1 MKTGIALVGMACRYP
16 DARSPG
22 ELWEN
27 VLAQRRAFRRLPSQ
41 RLRAEDY
48 VSGDRNAP
56 DRTYV
61 AQGAVLEGYEFDRAR
76 FRVPGSTYRST
87 DLAHWLALE
96 VANDVLADAG
106 FPEGKDLPR
115 DTTGVLVGNTLTGEF
130 SRANLMR
137 LRWPYVRRVV
147 GAALA
152 GENWPE
158 DRRRSFLSQL
168 ESTYKAPFPPIGEET
183 LAGGLSNTIAGR
195 ICNHFD
201 LHGGGYT
208 VDGAC
213 ASSLLAVA
221 QACSS
226 LVAGDLDVALAGG
239 VDLSLDPF
247 EIVGFAKIGALA
259 AEQMYVYD
267 KRSAGFWP
275 GEGCG
280 LVVLMRYEDAVAQG
294 RRVYAVIRGWGVS
307 SDGRGGITRPEAEGQ
322 WLAIQRAYRRAGYGI
337 DTVSYF
343 EGHGTGTS
351 VGDAT
356 ELGVLSR
363 AIREAIGDAPQ
374 CSGKEPAVIGTIKA
388 NIGHTKAAAG
398 VAGLIKAAMALREQ
412 VLPPTTGCQEP
423 HDELAKEPRVLRV
436 LGKAAPWRDGGER
449 RAGVS
454 AMGFGGIN
462 THLTLESGEKDP
474 RRGLGPHVATTAA
487 SAQDAELI
495 LLVGDDRAAL
505 VQQVEHLLTFAAEL
519 SWSELTDL
527 AVQSQRTTKAGPIR
541 AAVIASGPGQFAER
555 LGVLRSWLT
564 EGVNVRLDIRAGV
577 LIASG
582 RVPPRVGL
590 LFPGQASP
598 VRFDGGAAALRF
610 PAVQEIYDRV
620 HLRAGDDPKA
630 TEIAQPAI
638 ALASVAGV
646 RLLEQL
652 GISAEVAIGHS
663 VGELTAWHWARVFDE
678 AGLFRIVTARG
689 EAMRAWGEPNGAMA
703 SIGADRDET
712 ESLLNEGS
720 PPNGGPLVIAGF
732 NSRRQTVV
740 AGSIEAVRSA
750 IRRAESRGLRATP
763 LSVSHAFH
771 SPMMKKAAAAWAE
784 ELAKEHFDVPQRC
797 VISTITG
804 KALEPADDLRRLLVD
819 QLTRPVRF
827 VEACAVADPGV
838 DLWIETGPGHVLTG
852 LVADQADTPVV
863 SLDIGSPSLKGV
875 LEVVGCAFVLGAPVK
890 RSALYENRFSR
901 PFNLDW
907 QPRFFVNPCELAPQ
921 VGAINNGEDSGS
933 EPQGD
938 QPRDHQGNTGTDI
951 CPPEASPLQVLREL
965 VAKHLELSIDSIR
978 EDSHLLTDLHMNS
991 IAIGQ
996 LVGEAVRRLGLPP
1009 PRNPTRYATSTV
1021 GQIARALEELKRSGS
1036 TAATP
1041 TTAEIPQGIDAW
1053 IRAFTIEWISQ
1064 SLSGVKSAVPIRTG
1078 PWQVLGPGEHA
1089 LVEKL
1094 RNAFAR
1100 VEWGGGVV
1108 VVLPAEPNRDYIG
1121 LLLDG
1126 AHQALARS
1134 GEARF
1139 VVVHQGGAPAG
1150 FAKTLYLEAPHITPC
1165 VIDIPSDHPDAVRW
1179 VVDETMAAEGY
1190 VEARYNR
1197 SGLRTVPVLKVLPLR
1212 EETSKLPLGT
1222 DDVLLVTGG
1231 GKGIAAECALDLARR
1246 TGVRLVLMGRST
1258 PGSDAELQANLR
1270 RMAEAGVRL
1279 TYCSADVTDAAAV
1292 RSAIRE
1298 VSAEIGPITGLI
1310 HGAGANVPQLI
1321 ASLNEAACLRTFA
1334 PKVGGLHNVLAA
1346 IDPKQL
1352 RLLVTFGS
1360 IIGRTGLGGEAD
1372 YALANGW
1379 LSELTGRFA
1388 SEHPHCRCLAVE
1400 WSVWSGVGMGQRLGR
1415 VEMLEREGITS
1426 ISPDQGVSI
1435 LRRLI
1440 GQPLPSVPVVVAG
1453 RFNKPPT
1460 VQFEQRSLPP
1470 GRFLESTSVH
1480 YPGVE
1485 LVVNV
1490 GLSRETDLYLEDHT
1504 FQKQHLFPAVM
1515 GLEAMTQAAMA
1526 LMNTDRL
1533 PILEQVRF
1541 DRPVVVPPTGVRNV
1555 RLAAL
1560 VQPSGAVE
1568 VVLRSEETGFQTDHF
1583 RATLRKTD
1591 PGPGK
1596 DQQPAHAMVREKWLK
1611 KNGHVPLDT
1620 DGDLYG
1626 RLLFHRGRFR
1636 RLRGYRR
1643 LRATECLAE
1652 IAFQDHVRWF
1662 SPQLPMALSLGD
1674 PGMRDAAIH
1683 AIQACIPHVRLL
1695 PTAVERIV
1703 PARLDPHGGAMVHAH
1718 ERYHNGDEFVYD
1730 LRIISGDGRVL
1741 ETWEGLH
1748 LKKVEPLPQ
1757 RDPWAVGLLG
1767 PYVERRLQELIP
1779 HSHSRVAV
1787 AVLNGKG
1794 FREPSSSD
1802 PIVQDAVGITPPVH
1816 RRPDGKPEAAHG
1828 PNISVAHAGRLKLA
1842 VAGADPVGCD
1852 LEPVSHRSP
1861 TVWRDLLG
1869 PERFELAQ
1877 YISRNAREDFDAAAT
1892 RAWSTMECLQKAGE
1906 MTSVPLLYD
1915 SRQTDGWVVLRAGR
1929 HRVAT
1934 WVVKTQ
1940 AVSEPVALAVLVPG
1954 ESPEQPPRRGYHYRH
1969 VVGFEETNVV
1979 GNVYYT
1985 NFLIWQ
1991 GRCREMFLRD
2001 NVPEIAM
2008 QIGNGLRLVTTRCHC
2023 EYLVELRAFDEVEV
2037 RMYLDGMRDN
2047 CIDLAYEYWR
2057 CNGDERQLVA
2067 RGEQQIACT
2076 LADGTR
2082 AIPEPLRAALQHY
2095 AS

>member
-16 DARSPG
+16 DARSPE

-27 VLAQRRAFRRLPSQ
+27 VLAQRRAFRQLPSQ

-76 FRVPGSTYRST
+76 FRVPGSTYRSA

-96 VANDVLADAG
+96 VANDALADAG
-106 FPEGKDLPR
+106 FPEGQGLLR
-115 DTTGVLVGNTLTGEF
+115 DTTGVLLGNTLTGEF

-152 GENWPE
+152 GENWAE

-195 ICNHFD
+195 VCNHFD

-221 QACSS
+221 HACSS

-294 RRVYAVIRGWGVS
+294 RSIYAVIRGWGVS
-307 SDGRGGITRPEAEGQ
+307 SDGRGGITRPEAGGQ
-322 WLAIQRAYRRAGYGI
+322 LLAIQRAYRRAGYGI
-337 DTVSYF
+337 DSVSYF

-363 AIREAIGDAPQ
+363 AIREAIGGDPG
-374 CSGKEPAVIGTIKA
+374 CSLGKEPAVIGTIKA

-423 HDELAKEPRVLRV
+423 HGELAKEPRVLRV
-436 LGKAAPWRDGGER
+436 LSKAAPWPDGGEL

-462 THLTLESGEKDP
+462 THLTLEGGEKNRC
-474 RRGLGPHVATTAA
+474 RRLGPRAAATAA
-487 SAQDAELI
+487 SVQDAELI
-495 LLVGDDRAAL
+495 LLAGDDRAGL
-505 VQQVEHLLTFAAEL
+505 VQQVEHLLTFAAQL
-519 SWSELTDL
+519 SWSEVTDL
-527 AVQSQRTTKAGPIR
+527 AVQLQRTMKAGHIR

-555 LGVLRSWLT
+555 LAVLRSWLA
-564 EGVNVRLDIRAGV
+564 EGVNARLDTRAGV

-598 VRFDGGAAALRF
+598 IRFNGGAVGLRF
-610 PAVQEIYDRV
+610 PVVQEAYDRV
-620 HLRAGDDPKA
+620 CLRVGDDPRA

-638 ALASVAGV
+638 ALASAAGV

-652 GISAEVAIGHS
+652 AISAEVAIGHS
-663 VGELTAWHWARVFDE
+663 VGELAALHWAGVFDE
-678 AGLFRIVTARG
+678 AGLFRIVAARG
-689 EAMRAWGEPNGAMA
+689 KTMREWGEPNGAMA
-703 SIGADRDET
+703 SIEADRDET
-712 ESLLNEGS
+712 ESLLHEGS
-720 PPNGGPLVIAGF
+720 SPHEGPLAVAGL

-750 IRRAESRGLRATP
+750 IQRAESRGLRATP
-763 LSVSHAFH
+763 LPVSHAFH

-784 ELAKEHFDVPQRC
+784 ELAKEHFDPPRRR

-804 KALEPADDLRRLLVD
+804 KALESVDDLHRLLVD
-819 QLTRPVRF
+819 QLTCPVRF
-827 VEACAVADPGV
+827 IEACAAADSEI

-852 LVADQADTPVV
+852 LVADQVDTPVA

-875 LEVVGCAFVLGAPVK
+875 LEVVGCAFVLGAPLK
-890 RSALYENRFSR
+890 LSALYENRFSR

-921 VGAINNGEDSGS
+921 IGAINNGDDPSS
-933 EPQGD
+933 HPQGD
-938 QPRDHQGNTGTDI
+938 QPRDQQGNTGTDF
-951 CPPEASPLQVLREL
+951 CSSEASPLQVVREL

-978 EDSHLLTDLHMNS
+978 EDSHPLTDLHMNS
-991 IAIGQ
+991 IAVSQ
-996 LVGEAVRRLGLPP
+996 LVGEATRRLGLPP

-1021 GQIARALEELKRSGS
+1021 GQIARALEELKRSGG
-1036 TAATP
+1036 TTATP
-1041 TTAEIPQGIDAW
+1041 TIADIPQGIDTW
-1053 IRAFTIEWISQ
+1053 IRAFTIEWVPQ
-1064 SLSGVKSAVPIRTG
+1064 SLPGVKSAAPIRTG
-1078 PWQVLGPGEHA
+1078 PWQILGLGKHA
-1089 LVEKL
+1089 LAEKF
-1094 RNAFAR
+1094 RNVFAQM
-1100 VEWGGGVV
+1100 EWGGGVV
-1108 VVLPAEPNRDYIG
+1108 VVLPTEPNRDYIG

-1134 GEARF
+1134 GETRF

-1150 FAKTLYLEAPHITPC
+1150 FAKTLYLEAPHITTC
-1165 VIDIPSDHPDAVRW
+1165 VIDLPLDHPDAVRW
-1179 VVDETMAAEGY
+1179 VVDETMAADGY

-1197 SGLRTVPVLKVLPLR
+1197 SGQRTVPILKVLPLR
-1212 EETSKLPLGT
+1212 EEVSKLPLGT

-1246 TGVRLVLMGRST
+1246 TGVRLALIGRST
-1258 PGSDAELQANLR
+1258 PDCDAELQANLR

-1279 TYCSADVTDAAAV
+1279 KYCSADVTAAAAV
-1292 RSAIRE
+1292 RSAIRD
-1298 VSAEIGPITGLI
+1298 VSAALGPITGLI
-1310 HGAGANVPQLI
+1310 HGAGTNVPQLI
-1321 ASLNEAACLRTFA
+1321 AALNEAACLRTFA
-1334 PKVGGLHNVLAA
+1334 PKVGGLQNVLAA
-1346 IDPKQL
+1346 VDPKQL
-1352 RLLVTFGS
+1352 RLLVTFSS

-1388 SEHPHCRCLAVE
+1388 SEHPHCRCLAIE

-1440 GQPLPSVPVVVAG
+1440 GQPLPRVPVVIAG

-1460 VQFEQRSLPP
+1460 VRFEERSLPA

-1485 LVVNV
+1485 LVVDV
-1490 GLSRETDLYLEDHT
+1490 RLSCETDLYLEDHT

-1515 GLEAMTQAAMA
+1515 GLEAMTQVATT
-1526 LMNTDRL
+1526 LMDTDQL

-1568 VVLRSEETGFQTDHF
+1568 VVLRSDETGFQTDHF
-1583 RATLRKTD
+1583 RATLRKAD
-1591 PGPGK
+1591 PGTWENQRPAPG
-1596 DQQPAHAMVREKWLK
+1596 MLGEKWL
-1611 KNGHVPLDT
+1611 KNGHVPLDI
-1620 DGDLYG
+1620 DRDLYG
-1626 RLLFHRGRFR
+1626 RLLFHQGRFR
-1636 RLRGYRR
+1636 RLRGYRL

-1652 IAFQDHVRWF
+1652 IASQDHVRWF
-1662 SPQLPMALSLGD
+1662 GPQLPMPLSLGD

-1695 PTAVERIV
+1695 PTAVERII
-1703 PARLDPHGGAMVHAH
+1703 PTRLDPHRGAMVHAH
-1718 ERYHNGDEFVYD
+1718 ERYRNGDEFVYD
-1730 LRIISGDGRVL
+1730 LRIIGGDGRVL

-1748 LKKVEPLPQ
+1748 LKKVEPLQQ

-1767 PYVERRLQELIP
+1767 SYVERRLQELIP
-1779 HSHSRVAV
+1779 YSRVAV

-1816 RRPDGKPEAAHG
+1816 RRSDGKPEAAHG
-1828 PNISVAHAGRLKLA
+1828 QHISVAHAGRLKLA
-1842 VAGADPVGCD
+1842 VAGAGPVGCD
-1852 LEPVSHRSP
+1852 LEVVSHRSP

-1877 YISRNAREDFDAAAT
+1877 YISRNAQEDFDAAAT
-1892 RAWSTMECLQKAGE
+1892 RAWSMMECLQKAGE
-1906 MTSVPLLYD
+1906 MASVPLLYD

-1934 WVVKTQ
+1934 WVVKTK
-1940 AVSEPVALAVLVPG
+1940 AVTEPVALAVLVPG
-1954 ESPEQPPRRGYHYRH
+1954 ESHEQSPRRGYHYRH

-1991 GRCREMFLRD
+1991 GRCRELFLRD

-2047 CIDLAYEYWR
+2047 YIDLAYEYWR
-2057 CNGDERQLVA
+2057 CNGDEQQLVA
-2067 RGEQQIACT
+2067 RGEQRIACT

-2095 AS
+2095 AP